1 MSQELKSDSGPV
13 RQLVQSGIIFA
24 AINFV
29 TGLGN
34 LAFQGVMGRH
44 LSGQGDYGSANSAI
58 SGFMPL
64 LGLLPLIATFAV
76 THYIAHF
83 NTSGDDARLQGLL
96 LGCRKFLFRLT
107 VAGSLLAV
115 IIVKPLSDFFHYNE
129 GLMLVTLGCVLF
141 GLWGAFATALCQGL
155 AWFKR
160 LAFIGL
166 LAVCLRLAFGWFV
179 TLNFPTAEMVVLAS
193 GVALLANLVL
203 LFWKK
208 ELALHG
214 EPVSPWNR
222 EFVWYLVV
230 SAACVGGGYFF
241 TQGDL
246 LVMQRNFSAGERD
259 AYAAAERLAVALQL
273 GVSPLLTVLFTSRS
287 GARAGKIVAEQLK
300 LMGLYVLGLVS
311 GATILFVTRGLCVK
325 IILGRPLPEAGAMI
339 GPLVVTMVFVGLLQA
354 LALWALASRWSK
366 ISLLYGVLGLGYWLT
381 LFARGKSPAALLQT
395 MPLAAGIAFGILFL
409 AWFITMRRHKPA
421 AQC

>member
-1 MSQELKSDSGPV
+1 MSQELKSDSGPA

-166 LAVCLRLAFGWFV
+166 LAVCLRLACH
-179 TLNFPTAEMVVLAS
+179 L
-193 GVALLANLVL
+193 
-203 LFWKK
+203 
-208 ELALHG
+208 
-214 EPVSPWNR
+214 
-222 EFVWYLVV
+222 EF
-230 SAACVGGGYFF
+230 SHVGNGGPRVR
-241 TQGDL
+241 G
-246 LVMQRNFSAGERD
+246 
-259 AYAAAERLAVALQL
+259 RLAGQFGPAFLEK
-273 GVSPLLTVLFTSRS
+273 G
-287 GARAGKIVAEQLK
+287 
-300 LMGLYVLGLVS
+300 
-311 GATILFVTRGLCVK
+311 
-325 IILGRPLPEAGAMI
+325 AGA
-339 GPLVVTMVFVGLLQA
+339 
-354 LALWALASRWSK
+354 
-366 ISLLYGVLGLGYWLT
+366 
-381 LFARGKSPAALLQT
+381 AR
-395 MPLAAGIAFGILFL
+395 
-409 AWFITMRRHKPA
+409 
-421 AQC
+421 